1 MHAKSL
7 QLACWQSAQLFATS
21 WTVARQAPLSME
33 FPRQEYW
40 SGLPCPPTGDLPNP
54 GIELPSLMSLAL
66 AGRFFTSSIICK
78 AQESVWKWKWV
89 TQSCLTL
96 CNPTDCIVHGV
107 LQARILEWV
116 VLPFSRGSSQPRDL
130 TQVSWIA
137 GRCFTVWAT
146 KEAPCTYLVTIFL
159 VMGFVGGSA
168 DKESACNAGNLGLI
182 LELGRSPGERKD
194 YTLQFS
200 GLENSMDYIVH
211 GVTKSWTRLSDFHV
225 TFSLYYTNSILF

>member
-21 WTVARQAPLSME
+21 WTVACQSPLSME

-40 SGLPCPPTGDLPNP
+40 SGLPCPPTGDLTNP

-66 AGRFFTSSIICK
+66 AGRFFTSSTICK

-116 VLPFSRGSSQPRDL
+116 ALPFSRGSSQPRDP
-130 TQVSWIA
+130 TQVSCIA
-137 GRCFTVWAT
+137 GGFFTSWAT
-146 KEAPCTYLVTIFL
+146 SPRILEWVAYPFSR
-159 VMGFVGGSA
+159 GSA
-168 DKESACNAGNLGLI
+168 WPRNRVGSPALQADCLPTELSRKPKSQYTQCLRLWALESDCWDWIMAFCFLIMLTLGNL
-182 LELGRSPGERKD
+182 
-194 YTLQFS
+194 YNQF
-200 GLENSMDYIVH
+200 VPQ
-211 GVTKSWTRLSDFHV
+211 LSH
-225 TFSLYYTNSILF
+225 L